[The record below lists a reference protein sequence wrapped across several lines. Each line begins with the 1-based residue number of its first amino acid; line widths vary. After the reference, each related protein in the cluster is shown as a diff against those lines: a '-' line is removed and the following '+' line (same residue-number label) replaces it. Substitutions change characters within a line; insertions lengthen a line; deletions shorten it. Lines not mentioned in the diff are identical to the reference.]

1 MALIHNLKKND
12 KHGVFSFN
20 NYFTNYSTGFLPL
33 DYINAFKAHYI
44 DENGEEKIQLLP
56 GVMSGKFITI
66 FGGSGGG
73 KSTLAKQIA
82 YNIIK
87 PFEDGVV
94 IDIDCEHASYKPRI
108 YDITGFTE
116 DDERYVFNDE
126 DTYIETVIEEI
137 TKLAEAKK
145 AEDAT
150 YEVDGRLFGKDKIKM
165 YVPSVIIIDSL
176 PSFVSKDCKFDTL
189 EGQMSNNRETAMVG
203 QFYKKMLGICSKYN
217 IIVIAVNHLRPR
229 VKTDMF
235 DFSKPQLMMLKD
247 NECLPRGEAP
257 IFYAST
263 VFRSNPSAAKSKAFT
278 TDEHGF
284 DGFLSTIQVS
294 KTKTTFIGGEV
305 NLVFREDKGFDPVYS
320 IYQFA
325 YDCGLFM
332 GNNPNIRIKG
342 AEEFRFSKKNFGEQ
356 FENNEDFRIAVLKA
370 IQPYLEA
377 IAGCKEDDNVTSNI
391 DASKLFALNN
401 NGELEPVVTE
411 DSKGNIVLTT
421 NIEIEGNSKKSRKIS

>member
-1 MALIHNLKKND
+1 MSLISDLKKND
-12 KHGVFSFN
+12 KHGVFSFK

-33 DYINAFKAHYI
+33 DYINAFKVHYT
-44 DENGEEKIQLLP
+44 DADGNDKVQLLP

-82 YNIIK
+82 YNIIA
-87 PFEDGVV
+87 PFEDGIL
-94 IDIDCEHASYKPRI
+94 IDVDCEHASYKPRI
-108 YDITGFTE
+108 YDITGFTD

-137 TKLAEAKK
+137 TKIAEAKK
-145 AEDAT
+145 AADAT
-150 YEVDGRLFGKDKIKM
+150 YEVDGKLFGKDKIKM
-165 YVPSVIIIDSL
+165 YVPSVVIIDSL

-203 QFYKKMLGICSKYN
+203 QFYKKMLGICSKFN
-217 IIVIAVNHLRPR
+217 IIVIAINHLRPR

-263 VFRSNPSAAKSKAFT
+263 VLRSNPSAAKSKAFT
-278 TDEHGF
+278 VEDYGF

-325 YDCGLFM
+325 YDSGLFI
-332 GNNPNIRIKG
+332 GANPNLRIKG
-342 AEEFRFSKKNFGEQ
+342 AEEYKFSKKNFGEQ
-356 FENNEDFRIAVLKA
+356 FENNEEFRTAILGA

-377 IAGCKEDDNVTSNI
+377 IAGCKEDDDVSSNI
-391 DASKLFALNN
+391 DASKLFALNS
-401 NGELEPVVTE
+401 NGELEPVISE
-411 DSKGNIVLTT
+411 NSKGDIVLTSNT
-421 NIEIEGNSKKSRKIS
+421 DTDEKPKKSRKIS

>member
-1 MALIHNLKKND
+1 MALINELKKND

-33 DYINAFKAHYI
+33 DYINAFKVHYT
-44 DENGEEKIQLLP
+44 DENGEDKIKLLP
-56 GVMSGKFITI
+56 GVMSGKFITV
-66 FGGSGGG
+66 FGGAGGG

-87 PFEDGVV
+87 PFEDGIV
-94 IDIDCEHASYKPRI
+94 IDVDCEHASYKPRI

-137 TKLAEAKK
+137 SKIAAAKK
-145 AEDAT
+145 DSDAT
-150 YEVDGRLFGKDKIKM
+150 YEIDGTLFGKPKVKM
-165 YVPSVIIIDSL
+165 YVPSVVIIDSL

-203 QFYKKMLGICSKYN
+203 QFYKKMLGMCSKYN
-217 IIVIAVNHLRPR
+217 IIIIAINHLRPR

-278 TDEHGF
+278 VEDYGF

-325 YDCGLFM
+325 YDSGLFI
-332 GNNPNIRIKG
+332 GANPNLRIKG
-342 AEEFRFSKKNFGEQ
+342 AEDYRFSKKNFGEQ
-356 FENNEDFRIAVLKA
+356 FENNPDFRNAVLKA

-377 IAGCKEDDNVTSNI
+377 IAGCKEDDDVTSNI
-391 DASKLFALNN
+391 DASKLFALSD
-401 NGELEPVVTE
+401 NGELEAVISENDKGDIVVTDE
-411 DSKGNIVLTT
+411 NPK
-421 NIEIEGNSKKSRKIS
+421 KKSHKVS